1 MDLNKEY
8 IVDILRYNN
17 EGYGVC
23 KVDNFIVFVLYA
35 LPLEKLKIKI
45 DKIYNNYALGHIVE
59 IIKESKSRI
68 LPICPYFYECGGCD
82 LMHQNIEEQL
92 KFKID
97 KIKSVF
103 NKICNININLDE
115 INSYNTLNY
124 RNKVIFKVKNDKIGF
139 FKEKSNDIVDI
150 KQCLISNK
158 EINNNLTKIRNF
170 IKENKNHNISEIMI
184 RVCNDKVMICIDN
197 INDNLKDK
205 FIDTFSDL
213 ESIYIKN
220 KIVYGSKTL
229 IQNLDNFKFN
239 VSAKSFFQV
248 NTLVAQNMYNKALS
262 YIDKSDTIVDLY
274 SGTGTLTILLSKKAK
289 KVIGVEVVK
298 EAVRDAK
305 ENLVLN
311 KIENVE
317 FICSKVENAIG
328 TLKKENIDAIIMDP
342 PRSGSDKK
350 TLKSILEICPDKIV
364 YISCNP
370 ITLARDY
377 NILKEKYNIKEI
389 TAFDMFPN
397 TYHVE
402 CVCFLESRK
411 S

>member
-248 NTLVAQNMYNKALS
+248 NTLVAQN
-262 YIDKSDTIVDLY
+262 I
-274 SGTGTLTILLSKKAK
+274 
-289 KVIGVEVVK
+289 
-298 EAVRDAK
+298 
-305 ENLVLN
+305 
-311 KIENVE
+311 
-317 FICSKVENAIG
+317 
-328 TLKKENIDAIIMDP
+328 
-342 PRSGSDKK
+342 
-350 TLKSILEICPDKIV
+350 
-364 YISCNP
+364 
-370 ITLARDY
+370 
-377 NILKEKYNIKEI
+377 
-389 TAFDMFPN
+389 
-397 TYHVE
+397 
-402 CVCFLESRK
+402 
-411 S
+411 